1 MLKNKVFET
10 MVRSGYRTRREV
22 AAKIGMTEYNFG
34 RLVNGD
40 TKSIKFEI
48 LETLCR
54 LFDCQPGDLLEYVP
68 DKRKAKR

>member
-1 MLKNKVFET
+1 MLKNKIFEI
-10 MVRSGYRTRREV
+10 MVQNGYRTRREV

-40 TKSIKFEI
+40 TKSIKFEV

-54 LFDCQPGDLLEYVP
+54 LFGCQPGDLLEYLP
-68 DKRKAKR
+68 DKGRGKR